1 MRFRNAGI
9 LQAHYSSDALT
20 SETGPT
26 YQTSPSANLCH
37 FYVRDGKLYVVPRLD
52 MIFQQ
57 IKADQTKATSVNL
70 EDILAAINLA
80 DRWLSKDGIP
90 FTIRENNDADHSVTI
105 YLGTDQMLPLL
116 KLLPLLKD
124 AITDPTLGVLLGG
137 MIEKLARYVPIT
149 EEFEIGLNLV
159 PGTAPAN

>member
-1 MRFRNAGI
+1 M
-9 LQAHYSSDALT
+9 Q
-20 SETGPT
+20 
-26 YQTSPSANLCH
+26 
-37 FYVRDGKLYVVPRLD
+37 
-52 MIFQQ
+52 
-57 IKADQTKATSVNL
+57 
-70 EDILAAINLA
+70 
-80 DRWLSKDGIP
+80 
-90 FTIRENNDADHSVTI
+90 
-105 YLGTDQMLPLL
+105 PLL